1 MEGDAPNWMESSP
14 VRDLL
19 IKNNRFLDCGI
30 SIKANIKER
39 KPEAPVH
46 ENIRIVGNAFEG
58 KRTSIHAKSVQG
70 LEVSGNR
77 SKPGQLKISVE
88 ASCTQVKIENNTVEQ

>member
-1 MEGDAPNWMESSP
+1 MESSP

-46 ENIRIVGNAFEG
+46 ENIRIVGNSFEG
-58 KRTSIHAKSVQG
+58 KRASIHAKSAKG
-70 LEVSGNR
+70 LEVSGNQ
-77 SKPGQLKISVE
+77 SKPGELKIAAE
-88 ASCTQVKIENNTVEQ
+88 ASSTQVKIEKNTVEK